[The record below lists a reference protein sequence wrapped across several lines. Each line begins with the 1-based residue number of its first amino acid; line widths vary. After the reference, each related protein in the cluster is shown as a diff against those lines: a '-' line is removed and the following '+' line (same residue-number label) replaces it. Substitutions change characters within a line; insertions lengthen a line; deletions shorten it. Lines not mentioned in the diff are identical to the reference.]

1 MKRIFFLFILA
12 FITLFFVTSFVMVD
26 NSNLSRNIKNFIP
39 KNIKDV
45 LNSTVFYVPKLRKEF
60 NRVKLE
66 LDLANSEI
74 DELTYQLRLS
84 ELPSENIKTYISE
97 KGNISIEVKNHFLPY
112 DVKDSF
118 YKDKSNGEKPYTSYI
133 QKKDE
138 KIFIT
143 FQSGKVLFFDEDD
156 LSKEKINFKEIKNNL
171 RKKFVKNTEL
181 FVGIKGSLIKDNYFY
196 ISYTD
201 IKKDTCYCLKF
212 FCAF

>member
-1 MKRIFFLFILA
+1 
-12 FITLFFVTSFVMVD
+12 MVD

-97 KGNISIEVKNHFLPY
+97 KGNISIEVKNHFLRET
-112 DVKDSF
+112 
-118 YKDKSNGEKPYTSYI
+118 SNK
-133 QKKDE
+133 
-138 KIFIT
+138 
-143 FQSGKVLFFDEDD
+143 
-156 LSKEKINFKEIKNNL
+156 
-171 RKKFVKNTEL
+171 
-181 FVGIKGSLIKDNYFY
+181 
-196 ISYTD
+196 
-201 IKKDTCYCLKF
+201 
-212 FCAF
+212 